1 LNIVSLL
8 LGVMTVT
15 SIEMSITPMRGDTL
29 AGRLVDITTQQVT
42 VQTADG
48 NRTFKSNELLLL
60 KRADELTAP
69 VPRSKDIATVVTLI
83 DGSVLH
89 ATKYTVDNTRAHV
102 SLLGGTEVT
111 ISTRAI
117 DHVRL
122 RQQTPDTFAQWQELL
137 KSPRKA
143 DAVVIRN
150 TASTNGGSDESVVK
164 VSLDAPEVVL
174 GDIDD
179 STVGFEFDETP
190 VNMPRSR
197 IEGVI
202 YYHRATSTSR
212 DPICRVIDAAGSRW
226 NVSGL
231 AIKED
236 ALHGTSVAG
245 CRFVIPFDQLI
256 ALDYSIGNIDFLSD
270 LAHESAIWK
279 PRRSAATPPSAHRW
293 YSPKFD
299 RGLYGVLK
307 LDDEPFE
314 KGLALHSHG
323 EVSYR
328 LTKL

>member
-69 VPRSKDIATVVTLI
+69 VPRSKDIAIVVTLI

-164 VSLDAPEVVL
+164 VSLDAPEVV
-174 GDIDD
+174 
-179 STVGFEFDETP
+179 
-190 VNMPRSR
+190 
-197 IEGVI
+197 
-202 YYHRATSTSR
+202 
-212 DPICRVIDAAGSRW
+212 
-226 NVSGL
+226 
-231 AIKED
+231 
-236 ALHGTSVAG
+236 
-245 CRFVIPFDQLI
+245 
-256 ALDYSIGNIDFLSD
+256 
-270 LAHESAIWK
+270 
-279 PRRSAATPPSAHRW
+279 
-293 YSPKFD
+293 
-299 RGLYGVLK
+299 
-307 LDDEPFE
+307 
-314 KGLALHSHG
+314 
-323 EVSYR
+323 
-328 LTKL
+328 